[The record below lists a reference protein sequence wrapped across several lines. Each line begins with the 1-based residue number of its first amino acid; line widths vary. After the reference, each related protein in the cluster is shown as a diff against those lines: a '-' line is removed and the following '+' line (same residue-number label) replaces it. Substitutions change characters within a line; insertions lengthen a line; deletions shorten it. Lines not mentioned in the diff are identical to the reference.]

1 MIVSISTLKSRFQY
15 YVNSNTAKN
24 VMCPIF
30 MSQWHANKDIWQRF
44 LHVHIFYSSFYFLIL
59 FNTCALDCME
69 DFIWQQMSK
78 KKTKQKQPIKIK
90 NLLDLCIFF
99 SCTSKDTFV
108 LQSMCLQGI
117 VVFNAIPTIIIN
129 FKKLISS
136 CWIFAKSSSQYLRK
150 SFPLDFQFVLVFI
163 SYCLE

>member
-1 MIVSISTLKSRFQY
+1 M
-15 YVNSNTAKN
+15 AK
-24 VMCPIF
+24 V
-30 MSQWHANKDIWQRF
+30 

-59 FNTCALDCME
+59 FNTCALDCKE

-129 FKKLISS
+129 FKKLILR
-136 CWIFAKSSSQYLRK
+136 CWIFAKSSSQYSRK
-150 SFPLDFQFVLVFI
+150 SFSLYFSV
-163 SYCLE
+163 CLE

>member
-1 MIVSISTLKSRFQY
+1 
-15 YVNSNTAKN
+15 
-24 VMCPIF
+24 MCPIF

-59 FNTCALDCME
+59 FNTCALDCIE
-69 DFIWQQMSK
+69 GFIWQQMSK

-99 SCTSKDTFV
+99 ACTLEDIFV

-129 FKKLISS
+129 LKKLISS

-150 SFPLDFQFVLVFI
+150 SFPSDILACTSFYIVLFGI
-163 SYCLE
+163 M